1 MVHMTVTQLDPSLPP
16 PPRWAV
22 RAAHAAALVT
32 LPSGIWRLLLAAGS
46 TAGYTEAGYQA
57 MGFAGWGAVYVVG
70 LSTAGELLA
79 LLTLGLVRPWGEV
92 LPRWIPLVGGR
103 RPNPRA
109 VTVAA
114 GLGAGVLTLV
124 LTQFAFWWAFPH
136 PNMTP
141 FGNTVAGFLYLP
153 LVAWGP
159 LLAAVTIAHHR
170 RRRVAGA

>member
-1 MVHMTVTQLDPSLPP
+1 MHMTATRLVPALPS

-32 LPSGIWRLLLAAGS
+32 LPSGIWRLLLAAGF
-46 TAGYTEAGYQA
+46 TAGYTEAGYEA
-57 MGFAGWGAVYVVG
+57 MGFTGRGALYVVG
-70 LSTAGELLA
+70 LSMAGELLA

-114 GLGAGVLTLV
+114 GLGAGALTLG
-124 LTQFAFWWAFPH
+124 LTQFALWWAFPH

-141 FGNTVAGFLYLP
+141 LGNTIAGFLYLP

-159 LLAAVTIAHHR
+159 LLAAVTIDYHR
-170 RRRVAGA
+170 RRRVTGA

>member
-1 MVHMTVTQLDPSLPP
+1 MTTTQLDTASLPP
-16 PPRWAV
+16 SPRWAI

-32 LPSGIWRLLLAAGS
+32 LPSGIWRLMLAAGF
-46 TAGYTEAGYQA
+46 TAGYTEAGYDA
-57 MGFAGWGAVYVVG
+57 MGFTGWGAVYVVG
-70 LSTAGELLA
+70 LTVGGELLA

-92 LPRWIPLVGGR
+92 LPRWIPFVGGR

-109 VTVAA
+109 VTAVASLAA
-114 GLGAGVLTLV
+114 GALTLI

-136 PNMTP
+136 PDMTP
-141 FGNTVAGFLYLP
+141 FGSTVAGILYLP

-170 RRRVAGA
+170 RRRAAGL